1 MMNRSTILVMLL
13 CLFTLVGCKD
23 NETAIVYETNDDLL
37 NRNNITDVVMVFQR
51 VEQEGQTLYYGNR
64 KGKDWFALF
73 DNAGALQEEWYGK
86 DRYCQHSNVLVT
98 EGYEFFKKLENG
110 MYAFAYDFW
119 PENIRQV
126 VYLCN
131 GQKVEYGFIMSND
144 MFLREIL
151 DKNRFLINNGLS
163 EFTIYDIYDFAG
175 NVLVNDVGSNSD
187 GSLYVGFQNDKVWV
201 GFEDKEKGWQE
212 VVSTESFERNRNIH
226 LGYGEYK
233 NIYVESIIAGNS
245 IITNFGLA
253 FIPGYLYHESDTGY
267 ASSYSDGFFI
277 VNGDKLIFCPITVSV
292 LRNWWDG
299 TILAG
304 NKYVIS
310 PEGEQLTEFEKEPD
324 DKDII
329 MSLTKGLRISDH
341 GYIDGYIELVNYE
354 EGITVW
360 STDIPQLEETDWN
373 ARITTTILEKN
384 SSVWTINFKV
394 VNRDGS
400 QFSFD
405 IRRDIESGELQ

>member
-51 VEQEGQTLYYGNR
+51 VEQEGETLYYGNR

-73 DNAGALQEEWYGK
+73 DSAGTLQEEWYGK
-86 DRYCQHSNVLVT
+86 DRYCQHSNELTVDS
-98 EGYEFFKKLENG
+98 YELFKVLENG
-110 MYAFAYDFW
+110 IYAFVYDFS
-119 PENIRQV
+119 PENIRQA
-126 VYLCN
+126 VYLCDD
-131 GQKVEYGFIMSND
+131 QKVEYGFALSSD

-151 DKNRFLINNGLS
+151 DKDRFLIS
-163 EFTIYDIYDFAG
+163 KESVEFIIYDIYDFAG
-175 NVLVNDVGSNSD
+175 NIVVNDVSYNNG
-187 GSLYVGFQNDKVWV
+187 LCVGFQDGKVWV
-201 GFEDKEKGWQE
+201 GFEDDAKKCQE
-212 VVSTESFERNRNIH
+212 VIGMEAFERNRSIH

-233 NIYVESIIAGNS
+233 NIYVESIIARDS
-245 IITNFGLA
+245 IITNFGFA
-253 FIPGYLYHESDTGY
+253 FILGYLYHESDTGY
-267 ASSYSDGFFI
+267 ASSGSDGFFI
-277 VNGDKLIFCPITVSV
+277 VNGDKLIFCPIGVGR

-304 NKYVIS
+304 GKYVMS
-310 PEGEQLTEFEKEPD
+310 QEGEQLAELEKEPSD
-324 DKDII
+324 EDII
-329 MSLTKGLRISDH
+329 ISLTEGLRI
-341 GYIDGYIELVNYE
+341 GYYDNFELVNYE

-360 STDIPQLEETDWN
+360 STDIPQLEKANWD
-373 ARITTTILEKN
+373 ARVTTTILEKN
-384 SSVWTINFKV
+384 ASIWKINFKV

-405 IRRDIESGELQ
+405 ISIDIESGELQ